1 MTFMN
6 IHKENGP
13 LSCHT
18 FAGVYM
24 LHATTVHIFIHFF
37 HLDFYISLQQ
47 QQQKKNEE
55 EIFYNI

>member
-18 FAGVYM
+18 FAGV
-24 LHATTVHIFIHFF
+24 LHVACIYNSIYISF
-37 HLDFYISLQQ
+37 HLDFYISFLQQ
-47 QQQKKNEE
+47 KT
-55 EIFYNI
+55 FYNTIF